1 MAKNSGT
8 SPRALQVAAG
18 ALLASLS
25 VQGAALAQEAESDE
39 IVVTALKR
47 ETALI
52 ETPASI
58 SVFSGEA
65 LTEREITSVESL
77 AAATPNLVVG
87 QASGV
92 SWVSIRGV
100 GIGSTSGGLEGSV
113 ALHIDGAYLSQPAS
127 LDFLLFDVASVE
139 VLRGPQGT
147 LYGRNATG
155 GTINFTS
162 NRPTRETEGS
172 ASFLYG
178 SYGRARVQGVLSG
191 PVTDR
196 LSLRFAGLLEDQSE
210 GYGENLHLG
219 EDFGLRTA
227 YGARLG
233 ARFDATEDFRIDATI
248 YNFHDWTNGI
258 QLTPLNPFNATALAN
273 NPIFATAA
281 PRPADRRDIY
291 ADAQADGDRTLRG
304 GNFSMDWDITPN
316 VSLRSL
322 TSYTRLDYSN
332 YDADGDSTEIEM
344 VRSDRIENTASWQQ
358 EFDLTFSLLD
368 DRLQGLVGVFYDE
381 ETLFMRGHNR
391 WLASNPQGFVNAAG
405 RIVPA
410 GTDTI
415 GFMDMDTTS
424 TAIFTDL
431 TFNVTE
437 RFSIYGGV
445 RQSRDERELL
455 QTTGLAGLPGNIGL
469 AGCNA
474 RTFEASWDA
483 TTGKLG
489 AAYESDLGNFYVQW
503 ADGFKAGGFN
513 PYNCGDTFEPEEV
526 TSFEGG
532 YKLLAFDDRLRLQTS
547 IFHYDYTNLQVS
559 QIVSLQSRIEN
570 AAAATVRGAEV
581 ELAYQAT
588 DNLSFDVSL
597 ALLDAT
603 YDEYADLD
611 PLRPGLGFI
620 DLSGNRLNR
629 APEHTINL
637 GVTYTTE
644 LGSPGTLT
652 LRGEAFNSADVY
664 FRQFNQAQDGQE
676 AYTTYNA
683 FATFDPA
690 GPLSLRAFVRNIS
703 DEDLLL
709 GVFSAGTIF
718 DRWAIYAPPRTWG
731 VELSAQF

>member
-1 MAKNSGT
+1 MAKNSAG
-8 SPRALQVAAG
+8 SARALGVATG
-18 ALLASLS
+18 AMLAALS
-25 VQGAALAQEAESDE
+25 VPGLALAQEAENDE

-47 ETALI
+47 ETALL

-58 SVFSGEA
+58 TALSGEA
-65 LTEREITSVESL
+65 LTEREITSIESL
-77 AAATPNLVVG
+77 AAAAPNLVIG
-87 QASGV
+87 QAAGV
-92 SWVSIRGV
+92 SWVSMRGI
-100 GIGSTSGGLEGSV
+100 GMGSTSGGLEGSV
-113 ALHIDGAYLSQPAS
+113 ALHLDGAYLSQPAS
-127 LDFLLFDVASVE
+127 LDFLLFDLASVE

-155 GTINFTS
+155 GTINFAS
-162 NRPTRETEGS
+162 NRPTREAEGS

-178 SYGRARVQGVLSG
+178 SYGRARVQGTLSG
-191 PVTDR
+191 PISDR

-210 GYGENLHLG
+210 GYGENLFLG

-227 YGARLG
+227 YGGRLS
-233 ARFDATEDFRIDATI
+233 ARFDATQDFRIDATL
-248 YNFHDWTNGI
+248 YNFRDWTNGI

-291 ADAQADGDRTLRG
+291 ADAQADGERTLRG
-304 GNFSMDWDITPN
+304 GKVSMDWDINPN

-322 TSYTRLDYSN
+322 TSYTRLDFSN
-332 YDADGDSTEIEM
+332 VDADGDSTEIQM
-344 VRSDRIENTASWQQ
+344 VRADRIENTASWQQ
-358 EFDLTFSLLD
+358 EFDLTFSLFNG
-368 DRLQGLVGVFYDE
+368 RLEGLVGVFYDD

-391 WLASNPQGFVNAAG
+391 WLASNPQGYVNAAG

-431 TFNVTE
+431 TFNVTD
-437 RFSIYGGV
+437 RFSLYGGV

-455 QTTGLAGLPGNIGL
+455 QTTGLAGLPGNVGI
-469 AGCNA
+469 ATCDA
-474 RTFEASWDA
+474 RSFEGSWDA
-483 TTGKLG
+483 TTGKFG
-489 AAYESDLGNFYVQW
+489 AAYESGIGNFYVQW

-513 PYNCGDTFEPEEV
+513 PYNCGDIFEPEEV
-526 TSFEGG
+526 TSFEAG
-532 YKLLAFDDRLRLQTS
+532 YKVSAFDDRLRLQTS

-570 AAAATVRGAEV
+570 AAAATIMGAEV
-581 ELAYQAT
+581 ELNYQAS
-588 DNLSFDVSL
+588 DNLSFDMNL
-597 ALLDAT
+597 ALLDAS
-603 YDEYADLD
+603 YDQYVDLD

-620 DLSGNRLNR
+620 DLSGNHLNR

-637 GVTYTTE
+637 GVNYTAE
-644 LGSPGTLT
+644 LGNAGTLT
-652 LRGEAFNSADVY
+652 LRGEMFNSADVY
-664 FRQFNQAQDGQE
+664 FRQFNQPQDAQE

-683 FATFDPA
+683 FATFDPR
-690 GPLSLRAFVRNIS
+690 GPLSVRAFVRNIS

-731 VELSAQF
+731 VEISADF

>member
-8 SPRALQVAAG
+8 GPRALQVAAG

-25 VQGAALAQEAESDE
+25 VQGVAFAQEADSDE

-47 ETALI
+47 ETQLI

-100 GIGSTSGGLEGSV
+100 GMGSTSGGLEGSV
-113 ALHIDGAYLSQPAS
+113 ALHVDGAYLSQPAS

-155 GTINFTS
+155 GTINFAS

-191 PVTDR
+191 PVSDR

-233 ARFDATEDFRIDATI
+233 ARFDATDDFRVDATI
-248 YNFHDWTNGI
+248 YNFRDWTNGI

-273 NPIFATAA
+273 NPIFATAS

-291 ADAQADGDRTLRG
+291 ADAQADGERTLRG
-304 GNFSMDWDITPN
+304 GNVSMDWDITPN

-332 YDADGDSTEIEM
+332 FNADGDSTEIEM

-358 EFDLTFSLLD
+358 EFDLSFSLLD
-368 DRLQGLVGVFYDE
+368 NRLQGLIGVFYDE

-391 WLASNPQGFVNAAG
+391 WMATNPQRYVNAAG

-424 TAIFTDL
+424 AAIFTDL

-455 QTTGLAGLPGNIGL
+455 QTTGLAGLPGNVGI
-469 AGCNA
+469 ATCNA
-474 RTFEASWDA
+474 RTFEAAWDA

-489 AAYESDLGNFYVQW
+489 AAYESGVGNFYVQW

-603 YDEYADLD
+603 YDEYRDLD

-644 LGSPGTLT
+644 LGSAGTLT

-690 GPLSLRAFVRNIS
+690 GPLSVRAFVRNIS
-703 DEDLLL
+703 DETLLL